1 MGSATSPPAAS
12 ANFPTMKHIIALLAL
27 GFALVASAATP
38 APVVTV
44 DLYGNVF
51 LDGANTNSQIGDFA
65 RNNPALAPQ
74 VDGAVRDLVIA
85 VRARIAA
92 DAKAAQDAAASKIAA
107 ISAAKAEEIAALKAE
122 VAQLKAALAA
132 AAK

>member
-1 MGSATSPPAAS
+1 
-12 ANFPTMKHIIALLAL
+12 MKHIIALLAL